1 MATLN
6 AASRLRNEVLK
17 VPHTVLLISPG
28 HPDKVV
34 RFNRAPEALKAYRLM
49 KVKEISPKL
58 QESDYVTAHTE
69 FDLGNGPQSEAW
81 GSICDEVK
89 RQARRD
95 IPTPQ
100 PEEVSPDS
108 KTDWMMGPE
117 EVPVVELQG
126 QVLAAVEEVV
136 NHPVKEVFLPKQD
149 KRTKAYKESQKVEA

>member
-6 AASRLRNEVLK
+6 AASRLRNDVLR

-34 RFNRAPEALKAYRLM
+34 RFNRAPEALTAYRLQ
-49 KVKEISPKL
+49 KVREINSNFT
-58 QESDYVTAHTE
+58 ESDYKTTHTE

-81 GSICDEVK
+81 ASICDEVK

-95 IPTPQ
+95 VPTPL

-108 KTDWMMGPE
+108 KTDWMLGTE
-117 EVPVVELQG
+117 DVPVVELQG
-126 QVLAAVEEVV
+126 SVAGLTIETKV
-136 NHPVKEVFLPKQD
+136 D
-149 KRTKAYKESQKVEA
+149 KRSKAYKDSQKVEA

>member
-1 MATLN
+1 MSTLN

-34 RFNRAPEALKAYRLM
+34 RFNRAPEALKAYRLQ
-49 KVKEISPKL
+49 KVREINPRFTEAEYKT
-58 QESDYVTAHTE
+58 VHTE
-69 FDLGNGPQSEAW
+69 FDLGNGPQAEAW
-81 GSICDEVK
+81 NAICDEVK

-108 KTDWMMGPE
+108 QTDWMMGPE
-117 EVPVVELQG
+117 DVPVVELQG
-126 QVLAAVEEVV
+126 SSESLTIET
-136 NHPVKEVFLPKQD
+136 KID
-149 KRTKAYKESQKVEA
+149 KRTKAFKESQKAEA

>member
-1 MATLN
+1 MSTLN

-34 RFNRAPEALKAYRLM
+34 RFNRAPEALKAYRLQ
-49 KVKEISPKL
+49 KVREINPKFT
-58 QESDYVTAHTE
+58 EAEFKTVHTE
-69 FDLGNGPQSEAW
+69 FDLGNGPQAEAW
-81 GSICDEVK
+81 NAICDEVK

-108 KTDWMMGPE
+108 QTDWSMGPE
-117 EVPVVELQG
+117 DVPVVELQG
-126 QVLAAVEEVV
+126 SSESLTIET
-136 NHPVKEVFLPKQD
+136 KID
-149 KRTKAYKESQKVEA
+149 KRTKAFKESQKAEA

>member
-6 AASRLRNEVLK
+6 AASRLRNEVLN
-17 VPHTVLLISPG
+17 VPYTVLLISPG

-34 RFNRAPEALKAYRLM
+34 RFNRAPEALKAYRLQ
-49 KVKEISPKL
+49 KVLEISPKFT
-58 QESDYVTAHTE
+58 ETDFKTVHTE

-81 GSICDEVK
+81 ASICDEVK

-95 IPTPQ
+95 IPTPM

-108 KTDWMMGPE
+108 KTDWSMGPE
-117 EVPVVELQG
+117 EVPFVELQG
-126 QVLAAVEEVV
+126 LIGSFED
-136 NHPVKEVFLPKQD
+136 NKENDKQKADVRID